1 MQGGGDLET
10 RTGAPSGGSLVV
22 LVTCARAPLPPGAGP
37 RVLAVTVELKYAHL
51 ERERRFLLASAPSG
65 LAPRRSLVIQDR
77 YLQGTRL
84 RLRVVEE
91 QGRARV
97 YKLGQK
103 VRLDESS
110 AADLAH
116 TTMYLSDTEFA
127 VLAGLPADTLEKTR
141 HLVDADADADGV
153 TVAVDCFHGVLAGL
167 VLAEVDLGVGG
178 SMPSP
183 VPGDPVME
191 VTTDERFTGGAL
203 AVTSSSQLRRMLA
216 DYGLA

>member
-1 MQGGGDLET
+1 VP
-10 RTGAPSGGSLVV
+10 A
-22 LVTCARAPLPPGAGP
+22 GAGP
-37 RVLAVTVELKYAHL
+37 RVSAVTVELKYAHL
-51 ERERRFLLASAPSG
+51 ERERRLLLASAPSVV
-65 LAPRRSLVIQDR
+65 AARRSLVIQDR
-77 YLQGTRL
+77 YLRGTRL

-91 QGRARV
+91 QGRVRV
-97 YKLGQK
+97 CKLGQK

-141 HLVDADADADGV
+141 HLVDADGA
-153 TVAVDCFHGVLAGL
+153 TVAVDCFHRVLAGL

-191 VTTDERFTGGAL
+191 VTADERFTGGAL
-203 AVTSSSQLRRMLA
+203 AVTNSSQLRRMLA
-216 DYGLA
+216 D

>member
-1 MQGGGDLET
+1 MPVT
-10 RTGAPSGGSLVV
+10 R
-22 LVTCARAPLPPGAGP
+22 ARAPWPPGAGP
-37 RVLAVTVELKYAHL
+37 RVSAVTVELKYAHL

-91 QGRARV
+91 QGRVRV
-97 YKLGQK
+97 CKLGQK
-103 VRLDESS
+103 VRLEESS

-141 HLVDADADADGV
+141 HLVDADGA

-167 VLAEVDLGVGG
+167 VLAEVDLGVVG
-178 SMPSP
+178 SMPSSVP
-183 VPGDPVME
+183 VDPVSE
-191 VTTDERFTGGAL
+191 VTDDERFTGGAL
-203 AVTSSSQLRRMLA
+203 AVTTSSQLRRMLA